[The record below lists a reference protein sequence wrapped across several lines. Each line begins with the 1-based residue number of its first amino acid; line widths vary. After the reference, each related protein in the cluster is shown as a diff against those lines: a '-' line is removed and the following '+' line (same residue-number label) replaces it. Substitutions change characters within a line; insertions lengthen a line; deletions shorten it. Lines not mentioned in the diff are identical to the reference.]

1 MQIQGGRMEIN
12 MLSALF
18 FQSET
23 CEITL
28 LWAQSGVR
36 LISCPKADMAER
48 IRKNVRENWQR

>member
-1 MQIQGGRMEIN
+1 MEIN